1 MKISKLLMDN
11 GADPMIPNNDNKE
24 TAFHYCG
31 KSGNSEVAESLIPG
45 KFNNVNWYLFA
56 QVVKEII
63 KHLHA
68 GQIQLVVNKQSG

>member
-1 MKISKLLMDN
+1 MDN
-11 GADPMIPNNDNKE
+11 GADPMVPNNDNKE
-24 TAFHYCG
+24 SAFHYCG
-31 KSGNSEVAESLIPG
+31 KSGNSEVFF
-45 KFNNVNWYLFA
+45 KMFCYFVNIYFIIS

>member
-31 KSGNSEVAESLIPG
+31 KSGNSEVAESLFPG
-45 KFNNVNWYLFA
+45 KFNNVN
-56 QVVKEII
+56 
-63 KHLHA
+63 
-68 GQIQLVVNKQSG
+68 